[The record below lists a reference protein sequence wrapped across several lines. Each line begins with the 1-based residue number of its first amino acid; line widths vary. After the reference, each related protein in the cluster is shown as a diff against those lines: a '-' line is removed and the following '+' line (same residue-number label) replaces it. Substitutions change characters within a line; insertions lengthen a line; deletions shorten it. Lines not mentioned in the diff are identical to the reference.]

1 MTVFNIFTLL
11 GGLAFFLFGMSTMS
25 NGLERVAG
33 GKLER
38 ILGKMTDKPIKGLIL
53 GAGITA
59 TIQSSS
65 AVTVMLVGLVNSG
78 IMKLGQSVGVIMGSN
93 IGTTITAW
101 VLSLAGIDSDNFF
114 VSLLK
119 PSSFSPLVALA
130 GIIMMMV
137 AKKNRTKDVG
147 AVLMGFAVLM
157 FGMDLMSDAMN
168 PLADSPKFAEIMVMF
183 TNPLLGLL
191 VGLGLTAVVQSSSAT
206 VGILQALSMTGG
218 ISFGMAIPIIK
229 GQNIG
234 TCITALISSIGV
246 SKHAKRVSAVHVY
259 FNLIGTT
266 IWLSLYLILD
276 AILNFAFTDTAID
289 PMGIALVHSI
299 FNVATTVLL
308 FPFSKFLEYLAVK
321 TVKDKTNKNK
331 KVFLDERLLATPS
344 LAVAQCREYT
354 SQMARL
360 AADMLIQSVAL
371 IDNYNQKIADKLIED
386 EQKLDDYEDQLGTF
400 LVRLSGSQLSDEDS
414 NTVSTLLHTIGDF
427 ERIGDHALNIVNTA
441 QEINTKEI
449 SFSAQ
454 ATAELKVA
462 VNAILEITGL
472 TADAF
477 CFDNTLLALEVEPL
491 EQVIDGMV
499 DEIKSRHISR
509 LTGGNCTIE
518 LGFVLSDLLTNFER
532 ISDHC
537 SNIAVCVLRIHDSVF
552 DTHQYLNNYK
562 NEGGEHFTKSFEGY
576 LKKHRLPEFKTKGN

>member
-1 MTVFNIFTLL
+1 MSVFNIFTLL

-78 IMKLGQSVGVIMGSN
+78 IMKLGQSIGVIMGSN

-119 PSSFSPLVALA
+119 PSSFSPLVALG
-130 GIIMMMV
+130 GILLMMV
-137 AKKNRTKDVG
+137 AKKSRSKDVG
-147 AVLMGFAVLM
+147 AIMMGFAVLM
-157 FGMDLMSDAMN
+157 YGMEMMSDAMD
-168 PLADSPKFAEIMVMF
+168 PLADSPKFAEFMVMF

-191 VGLGLTAVVQSSSAT
+191 VGIVLTAVVQSSSAT
-206 VGILQALSMTGG
+206 VGILQALSMTGS
-218 ISFGMAIPIIK
+218 ISFGAAIPIIM

-246 SKHAKRVSAVHVY
+246 SKHAKRVSAVHIS
-259 FNLIGTT
+259 FNIIGTA

-276 AILNFAFTDTAID
+276 AVLNFAFTSKAID
-289 PMGIALVHSI
+289 PLGIAVVHSI
-299 FNVATTVLL
+299 FNIATTVLL
-308 FPFSKFLEYLAVK
+308 FPFSKFLEKLAIK
-321 TVKDKTNKNK
+321 FVKDKPEKVRS
-331 KVFLDERLLATPS
+331 VFLDDRLLATPA
-344 LAVAQCREYT
+344 LAVAQCREFT

-360 AADMLIQSVAL
+360 SADMLLSSISL
-371 IDNYNQKIADKLIED
+371 IDNFNSKTAEKLIED
-386 EQKLDDYEDQLGTF
+386 EKILDDYEDKLGTF
-400 LVRLSGSQLSDEDS
+400 LVKLSGNQLSDDDS
-414 NTVSTLLHTIGDF
+414 NTVSTMLHTIGDF
-427 ERIGDHALNIVNTA
+427 ERIGDHALNIVNAA
-441 QEINTKEI
+441 QEIYSKEI

-454 ATAELKVA
+454 AKSELKVA
-462 VNAILEITGL
+462 ANAICEIISL
-472 TADAF
+472 TSDAF
-477 CFDNTLLALEVEPL
+477 CFNNLSLALEVEPL
-491 EQVIDGMV
+491 EQVIDDML
-499 DEIKSRHISR
+499 DEIKSRHIAR
-509 LTGGNCTIE
+509 LTGGSCTIE

-532 ISDHC
+532 VSDHC
-537 SNIAVCVLRIHDSVF
+537 SNVAVCILRINDSVF
-552 DTHQYLNNYK
+552 DAHEYLNNYK
-562 NEGGEHFTKSFEGY
+562 NEGGEHFTKSFKGY
-576 LKKHRLPEFKTKGN
+576 AKKHRLPEFKQKGN

>member
-1 MTVFNIFTLL
+1 MTIFNIFTLL

-119 PSSFSPLVALA
+119 PSSFSPLVALG
-130 GIIMMMV
+130 GILLMMLS
-137 AKKNRTKDVG
+137 KKNRSKDIG

-157 FGMDLMSDAMN
+157 YGMELMSGAMD
-168 PLADSPKFAEIMVMF
+168 PLADSPKFAEFMVMF
-183 TNPLLGLL
+183 SNPLLGLL
-191 VGLGLTAVVQSSSAT
+191 VGVVLTAVVQSSSAT

-218 ISFGMAIPIIK
+218 ISFGMAIPIIM

-234 TCITALISSIGV
+234 TCITALISSLGV

-259 FNLIGTT
+259 FNLIGTAV
-266 IWLSLYLILD
+266 WLSFYLILD
-276 AILNFAFTDTAID
+276 AIFNFAFTETAIE
-289 PMGIALVHSI
+289 PFGIAMVHSI
-299 FNVATTVLL
+299 FNIATTVLL
-308 FPFSKFLEYLAVK
+308 FPFSKLLEKLAIK
-321 TVKDKTNKNK
+321 TVTDKKEKTKG
-331 KVFLDERLLATPS
+331 VFLDERLLATPGV
-344 LAVAQCREYT
+344 AVAQCREYT
-354 SQMARL
+354 AQMARL
-360 AADMLIQSVAL
+360 AADMLIHAVTL
-371 IDNYNQKIADKLIED
+371 IDNFNQKTADKLIED

-400 LVRLSGSQLSDEDS
+400 LVKLAGTQLSDEDS
-414 NTVSTLLHTIGDF
+414 NTVSILLHTIGDF

-441 QEINTKEI
+441 QEINSKEI
-449 SFSAQ
+449 SFSDQ

-477 CFDNTLLALEVEPL
+477 CFNNTLLALEVEPL

-499 DEIKSRHISR
+499 DEIKSRHITR

-537 SNIAVCVLRIHDSVF
+537 SNIAVCVLRIHNSVF
-552 DTHQYLNNYK
+552 DTHEYLNNYK
-562 NEGGEHFTKSFEGY
+562 NEGDEHFTKSFEGY
-576 LKKHRLPEFKTKGN
+576 LKKHRLPEFKVKGN

>member
-1 MTVFNIFTLL
+1 MTIFNIFTLL

-101 VLSLAGIDSDNFF
+101 LLSLAGIDSDNFF

-119 PSSFSPLVALA
+119 PSSFSPLVALG
-130 GIIMMMV
+130 GILLMMLS
-137 AKKNRTKDVG
+137 KKNRSKDIG

-157 FGMDLMSDAMN
+157 YGMELMSGAMD
-168 PLADSPKFAEIMVMF
+168 PLADSPKFAEFMVMF
-183 TNPLLGLL
+183 SNPLLGLL
-191 VGLGLTAVVQSSSAT
+191 VGVVLTAVVQSSSAT

-218 ISFGMAIPIIK
+218 ISFGMAIPIIM

-234 TCITALISSIGV
+234 TCITALISSLGV

-259 FNLIGTT
+259 FNLIGTAV
-266 IWLSLYLILD
+266 WLSLYLILD
-276 AILNFAFTDTAID
+276 AIFNFAFTETAIE
-289 PMGIALVHSI
+289 PFGIAMVHSI

-308 FPFSKFLEYLAVK
+308 FPFSKLLEKLAIK
-321 TVKDKTNKNK
+321 TVTDKKEKTKG
-331 KVFLDERLLATPS
+331 VFLDERLLATPGV
-344 LAVAQCREYT
+344 AVAQCREYT
-354 SQMARL
+354 AQMARL
-360 AADMLIQSVAL
+360 AADMLIQAVAL
-371 IDNYNQKIADKLIED
+371 IDNFNQKTADKLIED

-400 LVRLSGSQLSDEDS
+400 LVKLAGTKLSDEDS

-441 QEINTKEI
+441 QEINSKEI

-462 VNAILEITGL
+462 INAILEITGL

-477 CFDNTLLALEVEPL
+477 CFNNTLLALEVEPL

-499 DEIKSRHISR
+499 DEIKSRHIAR

-552 DTHQYLNNYK
+552 DTHEYLNNYK
-562 NEGGEHFTKSFEGY
+562 NEGGEHFTKSYEGY
-576 LKKHRLPEFKTKGN
+576 LKKHRLPEFKAKGN